1 MKAMSILKYIMLLLA
16 VLSCAQFDPPGETAL
31 KNEPQLGEITIK
43 ENTQMGPSRA
53 QRPNYVPGQVLVK
66 FNDGVDAQ
74 VVETIQRA
82 LSLKT
87 IRIVRR
93 PNFFLMRIMDESSVE
108 AVIQRLRGFP
118 EVADAEPNYRV
129 TVR

>member
-1 MKAMSILKYIMLLLA
+1 MFIPKYIMLLLA
-16 VLSCAQFDPPGETAL
+16 VFSCTQADLTGETAL

-66 FNDGVDAQ
+66 FKDGVDAQ

-87 IRIVRR
+87 IRVVRR

-108 AVIQRLRGFP
+108 AVIERLRGFP
-118 EVADAEPNYRV
+118 EIAYAEPNFSV
-129 TVR
+129 TVH